1 MTKNTC
7 AERGFYPENR
17 SARLWKAI
25 AFAGG
30 LVLGLYSGPIHAAP
44 RSGGDAVQGLYDALL
59 STMRNGKALGQSERF
74 PQLEP
79 VIPPQLRHCCDGAT
93 VGRFDLGKPHGGTAP
108 AVNRGLAVTAV

>member
-7 AERGFYPENR
+7 AERGFYPEYR

-44 RSGGDAVQGLYDALL
+44 RSGGDAV
-59 STMRNGKALGQSERF
+59 
-74 PQLEP
+74 
-79 VIPPQLRHCCDGAT
+79 
-93 VGRFDLGKPHGGTAP
+93 
-108 AVNRGLAVTAV
+108 

>member
-44 RSGGDAVQGLYDALL
+44 RSGGDAVQGLYDALR
-59 STMRNGKALGQSERF
+59 STVGNGEALARVAFSRKSSQFS
-74 PQLEP
+74 
-79 VIPPQLRHCCDGAT
+79 PQLRHCCDGAT
-93 VGRFDLGKPHGGTAP
+93 VGRCELG
-108 AVNRGLAVTAV
+108 